1 MESAVILGI
10 KANTKF
16 QMFAVMAF
24 FFIHDILY
32 DMRYPSLQQNL
43 TLPDEVSATVSEIL
57 LIQF

>member
-1 MESAVILGI
+1 MLGI
-10 KANTKF
+10 KANIKF
-16 QMFAVMAF
+16 RMFAVMAF